1 MKKQNRPVCYSRP
14 GGKYRCQSFRSRFGI
29 RPLLFLSFCFFSCF
43 VSFDCGRSGKYDVGF
58 GDGHSQGRNLRG
70 FLSRRS
76 VVDNVISRVCS
87 GRNLQT
93 EGFAVQRV
101 AQGALRD
108 IFDID
113 QFLHLPVVGQL
124 PGQGTKAGSGV
135 IRGGIGQFLRVCLR
149 GRFFAY

>member
-1 MKKQNRPVCYSRP
+1 MSVLQEPVREPSP
-14 GGKYRCQSFRSRFGI
+14 PISFI
-29 RPLLFLSFCFFSCF
+29 LFLFPVLPHSTA
-43 VSFDCGRSGKYDVGF
+43 
-58 GDGHSQGRNLRG
+58 DGAVNMTSALRG

>member
-1 MKKQNRPVCYSRP
+1 MGSVPSYFFHSVA
-14 GGKYRCQSFRSRFGI
+14 F
-29 RPLLFLSFCFFSCF
+29 FCSA
-43 VSFDCGRSGKYDVGF
+43 SFDCGRGGKYDVGL
-58 GDGHSQGRNLRG
+58 GDGHSHGRNLRG
-70 FLSRRS
+70 FLSGRS
-76 VVDNVISRVCS
+76 VVDNIISRVGS
-87 GRNLQT
+87 GRDLRA

-113 QFLHLPVVGQL
+113 QFLRLPVVGQL
-124 PGQGTKAGSGV
+124 PGQGIKAGSGV

>member
-1 MKKQNRPVCYSRP
+1 MGAAPSYF
-14 GGKYRCQSFRSRFGI
+14 FRSV
-29 RPLLFLSFCFFSCF
+29 SFSCF
-43 VSFDCGRSGKYDVGF
+43 ASFDCGRGGKYDVGF

-113 QFLHLPVVGQL
+113 QFLRLPVVGQL